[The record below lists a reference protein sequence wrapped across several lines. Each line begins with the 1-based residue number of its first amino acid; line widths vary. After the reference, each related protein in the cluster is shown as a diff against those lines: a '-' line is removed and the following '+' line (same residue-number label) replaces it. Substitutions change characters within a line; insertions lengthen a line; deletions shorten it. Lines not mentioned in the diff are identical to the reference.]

1 MFNRITPW
9 AIAALLALGLSAVA
23 GTDFTPAAEPD
34 VLPMAVPASACPPGF
49 VGVWVDS
56 TTAECLKELP

>member
-1 MFNRITPW
+1 MLNRITPW

-23 GTDFTPAAEPD
+23 GTDFTPATEPD
-34 VLPMAVPASACPPGF
+34 VLPMAVPSGACPPGF

>member
-23 GTDFTPAAEPD
+23 GTSFTPTAEPD

-56 TTAECLKELP
+56 TTAECLKELL